1 MASTFYITTP
11 IYYVNAKPH
20 LGHAYTTIVADS
32 LRRFHALLGEDT
44 WFLTGTD
51 EHGDKIVKAA
61 EAAGQT
67 PQAFVDGI
75 SGQFQAL
82 WPKLGI
88 KNDQFIRTT
97 DPDHKARVQAFLQ
110 KVYDNGDI
118 YFGEH
123 GGHYCT
129 GCERFYT
136 EKELENGLCPQHLT
150 KPDFIQEKNY
160 FFRMSKYLPWLA
172 EHIRENP
179 DFIRPERYRN
189 EVLSMIESGVL
200 EDLCISRPKSR
211 LEWGIELPFDR
222 DYVCYVW
229 FDALLNYISAL
240 GWPDGD
246 KFAAYWPGEHLV
258 AKDILKPHGVF
269 WPTML
274 KSAGVPLYR
283 HLNVHG
289 YWLIKDTKMSKSLGN
304 VVEPIKM
311 AERYGLDAFRYFLL
325 RDMQFGSD
333 ASFSEEALIT
343 RFNADLAN
351 DLGNLF
357 SRVLSMNAKY
367 FESKVP
373 PLGALSEEDKALM
386 ELAENAR
393 RNYAQLFGNIRFA
406 QGLDALWELVR
417 ALNKYVDSQAPWT
430 LFKQGD
436 TARLGTVIRLLLECM
451 RKVALCLWPVMPGTA
466 ATLLEQLGQPLP
478 ASERF
483 GVAPA
488 GNLDAEEGAWACLAE
503 GSVIASASNLFPRLD
518 IPEEM
523 KEDKKAKQKSP
534 KAAKPAPAS
543 VPAPAEAAA
552 PGVAEYADFQKLDL
566 RVGTILEAGRVPK
579 ADKLLCFKIDLG
591 EDEPRQILSG
601 IAEHFAPE
609 DLVGRQVCV
618 VANLAPRKIR
628 GLVSAG
634 MILTAE
640 DPNGTLTLLAP
651 GGAVAP
657 GSKIS

>member
-1 MASTFYITTP
+1 M
-11 IYYVNAKPH
+11 
-20 LGHAYTTIVADS
+20 G
-32 LRRFHALLGEDT
+32 
-44 WFLTGTD
+44 TGT
-51 EHGDKIVKAA
+51 
-61 EAAGQT
+61 
-67 PQAFVDGI
+67 
-75 SGQFQAL
+75 
-82 WPKLGI
+82 
-88 KNDQFIRTT
+88 R
-97 DPDHKARVQAFLQ
+97 
-110 KVYDNGDI
+110 
-118 YFGEH
+118 
-123 GGHYCT
+123 
-129 GCERFYT
+129 
-136 EKELENGLCPQHLT
+136 
-150 KPDFIQEKNY
+150 
-160 FFRMSKYLPWLA
+160 
-172 EHIRENP
+172 
-179 DFIRPERYRN
+179 
-189 EVLSMIESGVL
+189 
-200 EDLCISRPKSR
+200 
-211 LEWGIELPFDR
+211 
-222 DYVCYVW
+222 
-229 FDALLNYISAL
+229 
-240 GWPDGD
+240 
-246 KFAAYWPGEHLV
+246 
-258 AKDILKPHGVF
+258 
-269 WPTML
+269 
-274 KSAGVPLYR
+274 
-283 HLNVHG
+283 
-289 YWLIKDTKMSKSLGN
+289 
-304 VVEPIKM
+304 
-311 AERYGLDAFRYFLL
+311 
-325 RDMQFGSD
+325 
-333 ASFSEEALIT
+333 
-343 RFNADLAN
+343 
-351 DLGNLF
+351 
-357 SRVLSMNAKY
+357 
-367 FESKVP
+367 
-373 PLGALSEEDKALM
+373 
-386 ELAENAR
+386 
-393 RNYAQLFGNIRFA
+393 
-406 QGLDALWELVR
+406 
-417 ALNKYVDSQAPWT
+417 LNKYVDSQAPWT